1 MAFQR
6 AAEAVSRGKH
16 RDRPAVS
23 GVAEKVI
30 IVPCAYSKD
39 CFSNSF
45 TFQRIV
51 DLCQLGCGCIFASY
65 YTDVVSD

>member
-30 IVPCAYSKD
+30 IVSCASSKD
-39 CFSNSF
+39 SNSF

-51 DLCQLGCGCIFASY
+51 DLGQLGCGCIFASY